1 MFTRV
6 VERLTGA
13 VNCCPWEGH
22 AFGLHADAKPHQRH
36 TPFLYTVEERRRRD
50 ATPWTMVQGVLA
62 PIQFAVFLVSLSLV
76 AHYLVTGTG
85 LAFATDSI
93 LVKTGALLTIMVT
106 GAIWE
111 HAVFGKYLFAK
122 AFFWEDMFSMLVI
135 GLHALYVLVLF
146 THFAGPQAQ
155 MTIALAA
162 YAAYLINAMQ
172 FVMKLRTA
180 RLEAPHD
187 TALAA

>member
-22 AFGLHADAKPHQRH
+22 AYGLHQDGKLRTRQ
-36 TPFLYTVEERRRRD
+36 TPYLYSVEERRRRD
-50 ATPWTMVQGVLA
+50 ATPWTLVQGILA
-62 PIQFAVFLVSLSLV
+62 PIQFAVFLISLSLV
-76 AHYLVTGTG
+76 AHYLVTGNG
-85 LAFATDSI
+85 LGLATDSI
-93 LVKTGALLTIMVT
+93 LVKTVVLLTIMVT

-111 HAVFGKYLFAK
+111 HAVFGKYLFAR
-122 AFFWEDMFSMLVI
+122 AFFWEDLFSMLVI
-135 GLHALYVLVLF
+135 GLHLLYVTVLF
-146 THFAGPQAQ
+146 TRIAGPQTQ
-155 MTIALAA
+155 MMIALAA

-180 RLEAPHD
+180 RLEAPRD
-187 TALAA
+187 AAVAA